1 MSFVKRG
8 LSLIPRPIVN
18 LFPRATRDRLRTAL
32 LRREQGRQRRKAARA
47 KKQGLMSASDS
58 SHTAAAEI
66 SAVADAIQRIDTRLT
81 EIVLRLDQLD
91 SRIST
96 AVSGDAPS
104 ALDDLGDLIKPIQRL
119 QETLEN
125 VQVPDNTTRSP
136 Q

>member
-47 KKQGLMSASDS
+47 KKQRQSASES

-66 SAVADAIQRIDTRLT
+66 SAVVDAIQRIDTRLT

>member
-1 MSFVKRG
+1 MST
-8 LSLIPRPIVN
+8 SESQ
-18 LFPRATRDRLRTAL
+18 TA
-32 LRREQGRQRRKAARA
+32 G
-47 KKQGLMSASDS
+47 S
-58 SHTAAAEI
+58 EI

-91 SRIST
+91 ARIST

-125 VQVPDNTTRSP
+125 VQVPDNTTQSP